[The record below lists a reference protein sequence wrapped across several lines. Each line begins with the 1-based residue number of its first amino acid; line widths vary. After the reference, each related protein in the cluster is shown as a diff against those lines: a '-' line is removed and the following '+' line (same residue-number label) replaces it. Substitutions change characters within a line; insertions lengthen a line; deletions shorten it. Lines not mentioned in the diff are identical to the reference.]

1 MEDETRWRD
10 RERGS
15 SRGILA
21 CSVWHRVRTFPLLC
35 ASDWHTNAQKPCIRS
50 YTNAH
55 ASTTITYSLF
65 IVSQKSPLLSHRL
78 SFVWL
83 VLTRMCKK
91 LFLSCVCVCVCRKVR
106 VMGGNRCSNSSPPTP
121 STPTI
126 SPGKRARI
134 LWQVQLFLA
143 PNPHPKS
150 LHNSKPALLLCNPS
164 SFYL

>member
-35 ASDWHTNAQKPCIRS
+35 ASDWHKRS
-50 YTNAH
+50 KSLHTVIHERTRQHDHNIFSLH
-55 ASTTITYSLF
+55 SLPKITSAFPLF
-65 IVSQKSPLLSHRL
+65 VFCLTCFNKDVQEALS
-78 SFVWL
+78 V
-83 VLTRMCKK
+83 
-91 LFLSCVCVCVCRKVR
+91 VCVCVCRKVR